1 MTFNDIF
8 KSSFLENVNSIS
20 LLDMGIALVLAFLL
34 GLFIFMIYKK
44 TFSGVMYITLSDM
57 GSMGMGG
64 GKGGGFPGGRP
75 DDKRGQGN
83 QIADGN
89 AEGPTV
95 EVIPTPD
102 IMEPDAASGVIT
114 SDRAEESETMPEQ
127 TQNHRFPNGNMMP
140 QDLENRMPMGGGNN
154 RPIPDGVNNTG
165 TTIPSPSMLPL
176 LAVSVLVLLMG
187 LFVAKKYRH

>member
-114 SDRAEESETMPEQ
+114 SDRGEESEAMPEQ
-127 TQNHRFPNGNMMP
+127 RQNHRFPNGNMMP
-140 QDLENRMPMGGGNN
+140 QDFGNQMPMGGDNN
-154 RPIPDGVNNTG
+154 R
-165 TTIPSPSMLPL
+165 SMPEEISNAAQSVQSSSMIPL
-176 LAVSVLVLLMG
+176 LSVSVLVLLIG
-187 LFVAKKYRH
+187 LFIAKKYRR